1 LPDNNQ
7 ALTCAG
13 LDFSL
18 DLCYEIDLN
27 EKAQQRGRDMDD
39 LAKQLPK
46 MTIKEL
52 RDMAKELGAEGVS
65 GMKKEDLL
73 EFIRKAKG
81 ITELKPHKVA
91 KKKAKKELNV
101 KELKKD
107 IISLKA
113 KRAEALQKGDKRMAT
128 IYRHRISKLKKQ
140 TRKVAQ
146 AAAGTGG

>member
-1 LPDNNQ
+1 
-7 ALTCAG
+7 
-13 LDFSL
+13 
-18 DLCYEIDLN
+18 
-27 EKAQQRGRDMDD
+27 MDD
-39 LAKQLPK
+39 LAKQLQK

-81 ITELKPHKVA
+81 ITEIRPHKVA

-101 KELKKD
+101 KELKKG
-107 IISLKA
+107 IVSLKA
-113 KRAEALQKGDKRMAT
+113 KRAEAMQKGDKRMAT
-128 IYRHRISKLKKQ
+128 IYKRRISRLKKQ

-146 AAAGTGG
+146 PAAGTGG